1 MVRHV
6 SLFEVSAEWP
16 ELVVRSPATSAT
28 YVRLFDW
35 ARVDEHE
42 IAFAVEVVGDGLR
55 ARLDSVS
62 VSVWGRAGDLTEF
75 LDGLARDFRGWEG
88 ERSWVTNRL
97 VLTATFHS
105 GGHVQLSWGLRS
117 GIFAEDAWQC
127 LVTTT
132 LEAGEQMSR
141 VASDVRSFL
150 HQG

>member
-1 MVRHV
+1 M
-6 SLFEVSAEWP
+6 SLFEVSAEWS
-16 ELVVRSPATSAT
+16 EFVVRSPTAPAT
-28 YVRLFDW
+28 YVRLFDRT
-35 ARVDEHE
+35 RVDEDE
-42 IAFAVEVVGDGLR
+42 IAFAVEVMADGLC

-62 VSVWGRAGDLTEF
+62 VSVWDRAGDLTEF

-97 VLTATFHS
+97 VLTALFRS

-117 GIFAEDAWQC
+117 GIFAEDAWEC
-127 LVTTT
+127 SVTTT

>member
-1 MVRHV
+1 M
-6 SLFEVSAEWP
+6 SLFEVSAEWS
-16 ELVVRSPATSAT
+16 ELVVRSPTTTAT

-42 IAFAVEVVGDGLR
+42 ITLAVEVVADGLR

-62 VSVWGRAGDLTEF
+62 VSVWDRAGDLTEF
-75 LDGLARDFRGWEG
+75 LEGLAADFRGWEG
-88 ERSWVTNRL
+88 ERSWVTDRL

-105 GGHVQLSWGLRS
+105 GGHVQLSWGLRF
-117 GIFAEDAWQC
+117 GIFAEDSWEC
-127 LVTTT
+127 SVTTT
-132 LEAGEQMSR
+132 LEAGEHMSR